1 MDSTDWPTTLTPP
14 SSSVVSGG
22 RGVAGGEGG
31 GGDVVITPQDN
42 LESVL
47 ERVGLVEHQS
57 LFKVGMEYKPW
68 AFIRVYHNY
77 HCPHVVCSSEA
88 YIMPA

>member
-1 MDSTDWPTTLTPP
+1 MDSTDWPTALTPP

-57 LFKVGMEYKPW
+57 LFKVVCRIQALG
-68 AFIRVYHNY
+68 VYTSITY
-77 HCPHVVCSSEA
+77 APMWSAVQ
-88 YIMPA
+88 

>member
-1 MDSTDWPTTLTPP
+1 MDYIDWPTAITPR
-14 SSSVVSGG
+14 SSSGVSGG
-22 RGVAGGEGG
+22 GGVAGGEGG

-57 LFKVGMEYKPW
+57 LFKEVCGIQ
-68 AFIRVYHNY
+68 ALGVYT
-77 HCPHVVCSSEA
+77 S
-88 YIMPA
+88 IT